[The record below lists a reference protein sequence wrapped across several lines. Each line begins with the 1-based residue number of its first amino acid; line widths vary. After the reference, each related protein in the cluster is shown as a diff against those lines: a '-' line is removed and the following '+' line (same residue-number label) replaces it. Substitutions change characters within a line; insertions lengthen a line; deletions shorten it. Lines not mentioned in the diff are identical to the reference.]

1 MVKTYCELI
10 KAGVLQGSIL
20 GPLLFLIYI
29 NDLHNNLISN
39 VKLFIDH
46 TSIFSIVTD
55 ISVSTE
61 EINNDLKRISE
72 CLYQWKMMFS
82 PDLTNQ
88 AQEVIYYRKTEIFSS
103 PNFFNEVPVERSVSQ
118 KHLGLH
124 LDQKLDFIKHINDK
138 ISKVQKGISVIKKL
152 YIFLPRN
159 VLLTYINHLFERI

>member
-1 MVKTYCELI
+1 
-10 KAGVLQGSIL
+10 
-20 GPLLFLIYI
+20 
-29 NDLHNNLISN
+29 
-39 VKLFIDH
+39 
-46 TSIFSIVTD
+46 
-55 ISVSTE
+55 
-61 EINNDLKRISE
+61 
-72 CLYQWKMMFS
+72 MFS

-103 PNFFNEVPVERSVSQ
+103 PNFFNEVPLKRSVSQ

-138 ISKVQKGISVIKKL
+138 ISKVQKGISVVKKL